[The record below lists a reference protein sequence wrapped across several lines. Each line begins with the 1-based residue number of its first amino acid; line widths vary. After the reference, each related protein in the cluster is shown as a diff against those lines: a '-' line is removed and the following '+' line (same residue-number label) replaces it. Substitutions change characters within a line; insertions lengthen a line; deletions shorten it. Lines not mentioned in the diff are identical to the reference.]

1 MAVNKA
7 PVRQQSYL
15 TEYDRQMAEY
25 LRQMGG
31 SIGPQDIASEA
42 YGGKF
47 PVGTMTAK
55 ILSGVLAGASDKR
68 SMNRDAQAKAA
79 ARALISGRATDI
91 QPQLLPN
98 GEFAGGEYMTPE
110 GKFVTQAAPV
120 YLGVGQDVDRK
131 AYEARIL
138 REQGQGTPLEIAE
151 REYEI
156 RKRNREIAEEKALF
170 NEFVSDQPNKV
181 SYSNTGAGNGY
192 VGTQKDPLSAVLSGN
207 YRGED
212 IQPLEPLLPI
222 QNQAIERK
230 ELYKAETT
238 PGITIEGS
246 KKDPDWWDKNILGAI
261 PDATVRDKLELVQL
275 AGYDPLEWS
284 LFEQQLNEKEGKEYK
299 FQNVSDVLLTNGTNT
314 FETKTATRTTL
325 SGEAE
330 QVYWQPSTGT
340 WQPIRN
346 SGFKMATKD
355 KIGEEDKTLNRKIGF
370 VKQWLRARN
379 LNENEEFI
387 KNMAEGFTGDTFR
400 IDNLTGQDID
410 ELEVVYN
417 NLKNIGNI
425 DLISIDNDEKL
436 NDFRNKKPEQ
446 AARIDKNIQSLN
458 DDIIKSDI
466 GRVFNLVKEV
476 RSLIPEKG
484 NIPGIGQIAGGLGNI
499 NTKFLTPEGRI
510 LRDTLARLMN
520 TELRLVSGAAVT
532 DSEFERYKQQMPVG
546 FMKTEE
552 QFRNAI
558 SLLERGLNNDLKTIF
573 ASYPQNIQSIY
584 KNRDGALKPL
594 QDDINR
600 LKNKWNIN

>member
-25 LRQMGG
+25 LRRMGG
-31 SIGPQDIASEA
+31 SIGAQDIAAEA

-68 SMNRDAQAKAA
+68 AMNREEQAKKA
-79 ARALISGRATDI
+79 ARALLSGRATDI
-91 QPQLLPN
+91 QPQLYED
-98 GEFAGGEYMTPE
+98 GQFEAGEYMTPE
-110 GKFVTQAAPV
+110 GQFVTQLAPV
-120 YLGVGQDVDRK
+120 EEGVAQDANRA

-138 REQGQGTPLEIAE
+138 REQARPEEIAQ
-151 REYEI
+151 RNAQI
-156 RKRNREIAEEKALF
+156 AQRNREIGEEKALF
-170 NEFVSDQPNKV
+170 NQFVSDQPNKV
-181 SYSNTGAGNGY
+181 SYSNTRAGNGY
-192 VGTQKDPLSAVLSGN
+192 SGTPKDPLSAVLSGN

-230 ELYKAETT
+230 ELYKAETI

-246 KKDPDWWDKNILGAI
+246 KKDPDWWDRNILGAV
-261 PDATVRDKLELVQL
+261 PDATVRDKIELVQL

-355 KIGEEDKTLNRKIGF
+355 GIGEEGKTLNRKIGF

-400 IDNLTGQDID
+400 IDNLTGQSID

-425 DLISIDNDEKL
+425 DLISINNDEKL
-436 NDFRNKKPEQ
+436 NNLRNKKPEQ

-466 GRVFNLVKEV
+466 SRVFNLVKEV

-484 NIPGIGQIAGGLGNI
+484 NIPGIGQLAGGLGNI
-499 NTKFLTPEGRI
+499 NTKLLTPEGRK

-552 QFRNAI
+552 QFRDAI
-558 SLLERGLNNDLKTIF
+558 FLLERGLNNDLKTIF

-594 QDDINR
+594 QDDEDR
-600 LKNKWNIN
+600 LKQKWNIN